1 MNLTRWMRLQWDRA
15 SACAAVVAGA
25 LCLLIG
31 GLRIQRTPYPAE
43 QLPFILTGGI
53 AAIFLLGLGGVLWLS
68 ADLRDEWRKLDLL
81 EEVTREAL
89 EKLGPAPAAD
99 VADSADVAD
108 AADAAEKPRMQ
119 AVR

>member
-31 GLRIQRTPYPAE
+31 GVRIQRTPYPAE
-43 QLPFILTGGI
+43 QLPYILTGGV

-89 EKLGPAPAAD
+89 EKLAPAPASDPVEA
-99 VADSADVAD
+99 VD
-108 AADAAEKPRMQ
+108 AADAPRMQ